1 MQNNK
6 NFIRQAHVKQKI
18 FNRSN
23 KVASEEWIFQY
34 FLFKFARNMR
44 VGASL
49 YQSYNNKP
57 KKKRTTIRN
66 GENQN

>member
-6 NFIRQAHVKQKI
+6 NFIRQVHVKQKI

-34 FLFKFARNMR
+34 FYLNLQLICVLAHYCTK
-44 VGASL
+44 
-49 YQSYNNKP
+49 SYNNEP

>member
-34 FLFKFARNMR
+34 FYLNLHVICGLAHHCTN
-44 VGASL
+44 
-49 YQSYNNKP
+49 SYNNKP

>member
-6 NFIRQAHVKQKI
+6 NFIRQVHVKQKI

-34 FLFKFARNMR
+34 FLFKFATNMR
-44 VGASL
+44 VGTLL
-49 YQSYNNKP
+49 YQ
-57 KKKRTTIRN
+57 II
-66 GENQN
+66 